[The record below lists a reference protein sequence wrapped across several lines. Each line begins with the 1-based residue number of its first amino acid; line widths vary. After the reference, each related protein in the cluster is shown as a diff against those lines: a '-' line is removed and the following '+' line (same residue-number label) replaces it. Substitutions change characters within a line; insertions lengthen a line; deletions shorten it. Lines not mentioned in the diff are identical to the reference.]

1 MKDLNINILENF
13 LYEINEYEKKQKETG
28 LSINDYPFQSDTS
41 KDTYIDPAFK
51 VARLPKEIFFTGG
64 SSIFLS
70 RHNRFAPMITHLHDF
85 IEMVYVYNGHC
96 TQEINGETVSLSKG
110 DLIVLDRDVPHSI
123 NALGEEDILINIL
136 LNEETFDT
144 LFLYKLQ
151 DSSSILTQFLA
162 DAFNTQ
168 AKHDKFIIFH
178 TNKSS
183 TIHSLIQL
191 MLCEHLDNKMQAQ
204 LFLFQYLQIL
214 LMELIRIYQEENIY
228 QNSLLKFN
236 FAPILSYIDQHF
248 KDIDIAEVADKFSY
262 NPNYLSNK
270 LKQVTGK
277 SFQKIVLEKRLL
289 YSKELLRNTDYSIET
304 ISLESGFNS
313 PSYFFRQF
321 KKFFGKTPNEM
332 RKN

>member
-1 MKDLNINILENF
+1 MNINSLEKNLF
-13 LYEINEYEKKQKETG
+13 EINDYEKKQKETG
-28 LSINDYPFQSDTS
+28 LSINDYPFHSEIS
-41 KDTYIDPAFK
+41 RNTYIDPTFK
-51 VARLPKEIFFTGG
+51 VARLPKEIFFTGDN
-64 SSIFLS
+64 SIFLS
-70 RHNRFAPMITHLHDF
+70 RHNRFAPMVTHLHDF
-85 IEMVYVYNGHC
+85 IEMVYVYKGNC
-96 TQEINGETVSLSKG
+96 IQEINGESILLSQG

-136 LNEETFDT
+136 INEETFDT

-178 TNKSS
+178 TDKSS

-191 MLCEHLDNKMQAQ
+191 MLCEHLENRMQTQ
-204 LFLFQYLQIL
+204 LFLSQFLQIL

-248 KDIDIAEVADKFSY
+248 KSIDVSEVAEKFSY

-289 YSKELLRNTDYSIET
+289 HSKELLKNTDYSIEA

-321 KKFFGKTPNEM
+321 KKFFGKTPNEI
-332 RKN
+332 RKK

>member
-1 MKDLNINILENF
+1 MKDLNINNLENY
-13 LYEINEYEKKQKETG
+13 LYEINDYEKKQKETG
-28 LSINDYPFQSDTS
+28 LSINDYPLLSETS
-41 KDTYIDPAFK
+41 KDTYIDPIFK
-51 VARLPKEIFFTGG
+51 VARLPKEIFFTGD

-191 MLCEHLDNKMQAQ
+191 MLCEHLDNKMQVQ
-204 LFLFQYLQIL
+204 LFLSQYLQIL

-228 QNSLLKFN
+228 QNSLFKFN

>member
-1 MKDLNINILENF
+1 
-13 LYEINEYEKKQKETG
+13 
-28 LSINDYPFQSDTS
+28 
-41 KDTYIDPAFK
+41 
-51 VARLPKEIFFTGG
+51 
-64 SSIFLS
+64 
-70 RHNRFAPMITHLHDF
+70 
-85 IEMVYVYNGHC
+85 
-96 TQEINGETVSLSKG
+96 
-110 DLIVLDRDVPHSI
+110 PHSI

-136 LNEETFDT
+136 INKETFDS

-168 AKHDKFIIFH
+168 AKHDQFIIFH
-178 TNKSS
+178 TDKYS
-183 TIHSLIQL
+183 TIHNLIQL
-191 MLCEHLDNKMQAQ
+191 MLCEHLENRIQTQ
-204 LFLFQYLQIL
+204 HFLSQYLQIL

-248 KDIDIAEVADKFSY
+248 KNIDVAEVADKFSY

-313 PSYFFRQF
+313 TSYFFRQF
-321 KKFFGKTPNEM
+321 KKFFGKTPNEI
-332 RKN
+332 RKK

>member
-1 MKDLNINILENF
+1 MNINNLENY
-13 LYEINEYEKKQKETG
+13 LYEINDYEKKQKETG
-28 LSINDYPFQSDTS
+28 LSINDYPLLSETS
-41 KDTYIDPAFK
+41 KDTYIDPIFK
-51 VARLPKEIFFTGG
+51 VARLPKEIFFTGD

-191 MLCEHLDNKMQAQ
+191 MLCEHLDNKMQVQ
-204 LFLFQYLQIL
+204 LFLSQYLQIL

-228 QNSLLKFN
+228 QNSLFKFN

>member
-1 MKDLNINILENF
+1 MNIIELENYLF
-13 LYEINEYEKKQKETG
+13 QVNEYEIKQKETG
-28 LSINDYPFQSDTS
+28 ISVNDYPMYSDTNRN
-41 KDTYIDPAFK
+41 TYTDQTYKI
-51 VARLPKEIFFTGG
+51 VRLPKEMFFSGDN
-64 SSIFLS
+64 SIFLS

-85 IEMVYVYNGHC
+85 IEMVYVYKGIC
-96 TQEINGETVSLSKG
+96 IQEINGETISLSKG

-136 LNEETFDT
+136 INKETFDS

-168 AKHDKFIIFH
+168 AKHDQFIIFH
-178 TNKSS
+178 TDKYS

-191 MLCEHLDNKMQAQ
+191 MLCEHLENRIQTQ
-204 LFLFQYLQIL
+204 HFLSQYLQIL

-236 FAPILSYIDQHF
+236 FAPILSYVDQHF
-248 KDIDIAEVADKFSY
+248 KNIDVAEVADKFSY

-321 KKFFGKTPNEM
+321 KKFFGKTPDEF
-332 RKN
+332 RKK